1 MAQGLPLFTV
11 HGAHDDRRPG
21 DSQAPVSPAAR
32 ARPPVRERVAQAFT
46 QVEDVLYVG
55 IGVVLAVAALGLLIN
70 AAVMFARSIGAGAIG
85 GSVVEVLD
93 QLLLILMM
101 IEILYTVQVSFR
113 EHALLP
119 EPFLIV
125 GLIAATRR
133 ILVVTAEF
141 SVADKT
147 GADGERFRQG
157 MLEIALLTLMTV
169 ALVASILMLRRV
181 RDPAKVAAPRS

>member
-1 MAQGLPLFTV
+1 V
-11 HGAHDDRRPG
+11 
-21 DSQAPVSPAAR
+21 AR
-32 ARPPVRERVAQAFT
+32 AAGEPESGETRTLIARAFT
-46 QVEDVLYVG
+46 LVEDVVYIG
-55 IGVVLAVAALGLLIN
+55 IGTLLALSAAILLVN
-70 AAVMFARSIGAGAIG
+70 GAIG
-85 GSVVEVLD
+85 LWRATLEGAPLGGVISLLDRTLLVLMLVEL
-93 QLLLILMM
+93 
-101 IEILYTVQVSFR
+101 LYTVQVSFR

-157 MLEIALLTLMTV
+157 MLEIGLLTLMTV
-169 ALVASILMLRRV
+169 ALVASLLMLRRV
-181 RDPAKVAAPRS
+181 RDPAKVAASRS

>member
-1 MAQGLPLFTV
+1 MRIEKSTTEATPKDARG
-11 HGAHDDRRPG
+11 HI
-21 DSQAPVSPAAR
+21 AR
-32 ARPPVRERVAQAFT
+32 AFSL
-46 QVEDVLYVG
+46 VEDVVYVG
-55 IGVVLAVAALGLLIN
+55 MGILLAYSACALLVIGAMDLWRASFARQPLQGVIGLLDRTLL
-70 AAVMFARSIGAGAIG
+70 VLML
-85 GSVVEVLD
+85 VEL
-93 QLLLILMM
+93 
-101 IEILYTVQVSFR
+101 LYTVQVSFR

-169 ALVASILMLRRV
+169 ALVASLLMLRRV